1 MDSDKESMGSRPSD
15 AIQHARGDVEK
26 PHGCS
31 CLRTQVP
38 TDKGETFAIE
48 FLNSS
53 LKDLARARK
62 IRIAIYLAT
71 FVCLMSG
78 LVLYPGTGE
87 EGVCQ
92 LQSNA
97 EVKCVCTN
105 RSFLRFSRPKTCGNR
120 VTFFFEN
127 VSFTKEDGSR
137 VSCDGEV
144 ITEMSCREH
153 IGANSQWENGRPVFK
168 IESNMSTLVNDVQ
181 GFDCTRWSRHGDCM
195 HGEYHLNNDL
205 RMLSIFFFVL
215 TPCCVC
221 LDLRFFAISSPEEG
235 DKIRV
240 ELQKLEL
247 RATKA
252 EIRKS
257 KSRALE
263 DAPSPRTSDL
273 GEQYFDA
280 RSDSIVWPDDV

>member
-1 MDSDKESMGSRPSD
+1 
-15 AIQHARGDVEK
+15 
-26 PHGCS
+26 
-31 CLRTQVP
+31 
-38 TDKGETFAIE
+38 
-48 FLNSS
+48 
-53 LKDLARARK
+53 
-62 IRIAIYLAT
+62 
-71 FVCLMSG
+71 
-78 LVLYPGTGE
+78 
-87 EGVCQ
+87 
-92 LQSNA
+92 
-97 EVKCVCTN
+97 
-105 RSFLRFSRPKTCGNR
+105 
-120 VTFFFEN
+120 
-127 VSFTKEDGSR
+127 
-137 VSCDGEV
+137 
-144 ITEMSCREH
+144 
-153 IGANSQWENGRPVFK
+153 
-168 IESNMSTLVNDVQ
+168 
-181 GFDCTRWSRHGDCM
+181 M